1 MVQDDDDKEQEDDNV
16 SLSFSPPRRA
26 CTNKGAAVDHTSDDD
41 DDDDDGP
48 CKVVTHS
55 GVWGNK
61 RRGCHDDDEWQ
72 SNDELDLARVVVVEA
87 TGGAPSIAA
96 AAKVVGCVFAGRLPC
111 RRRRL
116 CGR

>member
-1 MVQDDDDKEQEDDNV
+1 MVQDDDDKEQEEDNV
-16 SLSFSPPRRA
+16 SSLSFSPPRRA

-41 DDDDDGP
+41 DGP

-61 RRGCHDDDEWQ
+61 RRGCHDDNESDDEWQ

-96 AAKVVGCVFAGRLPC
+96 AAKVVGWWQLVE
-111 RRRRL
+111 
-116 CGR
+116 